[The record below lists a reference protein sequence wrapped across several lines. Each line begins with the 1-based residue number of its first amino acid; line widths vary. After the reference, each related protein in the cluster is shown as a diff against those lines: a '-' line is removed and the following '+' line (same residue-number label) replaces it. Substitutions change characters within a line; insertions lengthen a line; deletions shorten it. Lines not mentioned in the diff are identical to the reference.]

1 MYTSDLHFSDFQF
14 DADQTWSNLFDNQS
28 LLPQLSD
35 NSISQGNDE
44 EMLEVWSKNSGNYTR
59 NIADRNQTITHSPL
73 QNAQTEIPERQAH
86 EEELILFAPFDY

>member
-1 MYTSDLHFSDFQF
+1 MYTSDFNFSDFQL

-35 NSISQGNDE
+35 NSISQSFDE

-59 NIADRNQTITHSPL
+59 NIADRTQTITHSPR
-73 QNAQTEIPERQAH
+73 QNSQIEAPE
-86 EEELILFAPFDY
+86 P